1 MTTPAEDAVLAANKD
16 FYRAFAAGDVAA
28 METLW
33 SPRVDVSC
41 IHPGWQALVDRVA
54 VMKSWQAILASPPAV
69 RCLGARVFL
78 EGKRAYVICYETV
91 GDGMLVATNIFS
103 LEDEVWRM
111 IHHQAGPTRA
121 LQEVQ
126 PDETQHVH

>member
-1 MTTPAEDAVLAANKD
+1 MTAEDDVLAANLG
-16 FYRAFAAGDVAA
+16 FYEAFAAGDMTA
-28 METLW
+28 MDALW
-33 SPRVDVSC
+33 SPRLSVTC

-54 VMKSWQAILASPPAV
+54 VMQSWQAILASPPAV
-69 RCLGARVFL
+69 RCLGARSFVQ
-78 EGKRAYVICYETV
+78 EDHAYVVCYETV

-103 LEDEVWRM
+103 CEGGSWLM

-126 PDETQHVH
+126 PDDSNQVH